1 MRPGSP
7 SLPHALA
14 PRAPP
19 LFSRPDPDLDTDPAR
34 RNATRHATLTRA
46 RPSPLLSDPDYHG
59 VTAAQVAFR
68 GDKRWNMPALNFTE
82 TLPFAAAAGGGGG
95 GGGGP
100 AAPDGACVAL
110 VLLDSC
116 PFIEKYRSDA
126 QMAANLAATAP
137 AAAQLEWIGASLA
150 RAAASCSAV
159 VAVGHHPVF
168 SGGEHGDSAELKA
181 QLRPLLEAHG
191 ADLYLAGHDHALIF
205 LESGSVGY
213 VVTGAGSETDRTT
226 VRTPETRFF
235 ADESGFTVHSVNAS
249 HVLTSYVRGAD
260 GAVVFQ
266 DLRALRAKV
275 PRRER

>member
-1 MRPGSP
+1 M
-7 SLPHALA
+7 
-14 PRAPP
+14 
-19 LFSRPDPDLDTDPAR
+19 
-34 RNATRHATLTRA
+34 
-46 RPSPLLSDPDYHG
+46 
-59 VTAAQVAFR
+59 AFR

-82 TLPFAAAAGGGGG
+82 TLPFAAAAGGGGGG

-260 GAVVFQ
+260 GAVIFQ